1 MSGNAENG
9 IRGKRANGIAETIN
23 DFLQGCKNLVSK
35 AALSY
40 LLPDLLY
47 RIHLWCVWRDMEK
60 YNILRHFQ
68 RSRFVPCSSIAAHQ
82 NGILRKLFG

>member
-23 DFLQGCKNLVSK
+23 DFLQGFKNLVSK

-47 RIHLWCVWRDMEK
+47 RIHLWRVWRDMEK

-68 RSRFVPCSSIAAHQ
+68 YS
-82 NGILRKLFG
+82 